1 MSNKNIFMVTVFVVV
16 FVILMIVIGKGLH
29 KDQKMKPKY
38 DERQM
43 AIRGRGYMLAFYS
56 IIVTTCLLP
65 LILTDNMRAFL
76 GDTIFLIPL
85 FVGLPVHVMYC
96 VWNNAYIE
104 LNLNAKAWI
113 RYMIFVGTLNVGIGI
128 WAIHDGRMIQDGVLQ
143 VNIANLYLGIIL
155 FIILIEILIKNAIDR
170 REDEEDEES
179 EA

>member
-1 MSNKNIFMVTVFVVV
+1 MNNNIILVTIYVVI
-16 FVILMIVIGKGLH
+16 FVILMIVIGKGMH

-113 RYMIFVGTLNVGIGI
+113 GYMIFIGAFNIGIGI
-128 WAIHDGRMIQDGVLQ
+128 WAVCDGRMIQDGVLQ
-143 VNIANLYLGIIL
+143 VNIANLYLGIML
-155 FIILIEILIKNAIDR
+155 VIIIIEILIKNAIDGKE
-170 REDEEDEES
+170 EDDDEES

>member
-1 MSNKNIFMVTVFVVV
+1 
-16 FVILMIVIGKGLH
+16 
-29 KDQKMKPKY
+29 
-38 DERQM
+38 M
-43 AIRGRGYMLAFYS
+43 AIRGRGYMFAFYT
-56 IIVTTCLLP
+56 IIATTCLMP
-65 LILTDNMRAFL
+65 LILTDSMRAFL

-113 RYMIFVGTLNVGIGI
+113 RYMIFVGALNVGIGI

-155 FIILIEILIKNAIDR
+155 FIILIEILLKNAIDR